1 MAYLSPITNPDMQI
15 IISGYVFMCDYVCT
29 WKSEAVNYLV
39 CKCFNLIN
47 C

>member
-15 IISGYVFMCDYVCT
+15 IMFVVCVHVKCVMCV
-29 WKSEAVNYLV
+29 AVNYLV
-39 CKCFNLIN
+39 CKFLYPIYLIN